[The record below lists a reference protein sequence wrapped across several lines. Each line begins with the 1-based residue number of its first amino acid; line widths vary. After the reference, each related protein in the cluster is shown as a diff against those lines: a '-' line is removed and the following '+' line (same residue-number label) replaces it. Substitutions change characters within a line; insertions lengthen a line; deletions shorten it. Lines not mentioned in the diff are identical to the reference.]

1 MSEVKIKAEASFKEV
16 EIMYETFENLQ
27 KLILIA
33 NKDFNSG
40 NNDKSIIQLSN
51 AKKIYLEHGTFL
63 I

>member
-40 NNDKSIIQLSN
+40 NNDKSII
-51 AKKIYLEHGTFL
+51 
-63 I
+63 